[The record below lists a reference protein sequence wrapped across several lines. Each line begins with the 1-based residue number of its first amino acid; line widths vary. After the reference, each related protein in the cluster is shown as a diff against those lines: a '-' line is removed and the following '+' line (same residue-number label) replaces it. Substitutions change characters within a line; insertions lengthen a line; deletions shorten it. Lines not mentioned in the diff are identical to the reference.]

1 MAAIIT
7 EKFRTHSAKQFIEDF
22 SAEEASSST
31 YMFIG
36 RSFPWTDD
44 TAPDTPA
51 NSVGGKWMH
60 FQTWWQ

>member
-22 SAEEASSST
+22 GEGTSST

-36 RSFPWTDD
+36 RPFPWTDD
-44 TAPDTPA
+44 TAPPSPA
-51 NSVGGKWMH
+51 NSA
-60 FQTWWQ
+60 

>member
-22 SAEEASSST
+22 GESKLST

-44 TAPDTPA
+44 TSPLHQQTLL
-51 NSVGGKWMH
+51 VKTWMH
-60 FQTWWQ
+60 FQTWLH

>member
-22 SAEEASSST
+22 GESASST

-36 RSFPWTDD
+36 RSIPS
-44 TAPDTPA
+44 PDATTPPSPA
-51 NSVGGKWMH
+51 TTTGEDYDAY
-60 FQTWWQ
+60 